1 VRNTGVRMTRRL
13 LVTLVLTIALPGLA
27 FAIGR
32 SREPRLDPRKA
43 PEVPSYVGRI
53 EPAILALRVR
63 AREDA
68 PSSARLGKQRFATG
82 VVFDARGY
90 AVTVSYAVLDA
101 VHIEA
106 QMRGGRTVPA
116 RLTAIDLE
124 TGLGIVKLEGAGPW
138 PAATLGQSSD
148 VQVGSLGGTVGVDE
162 DNDLAWVT
170 SRVQSIRRFSGYWEY
185 MLDRALIVGPSTESW
200 GGSAVVDAQ
209 GVVLG
214 IASLRLGEPPH
225 VNVAIPIEKLV
236 AVKDEL
242 VAAGRVVSRPP
253 RPWLGVYTIPHQG
266 GIVVDGFAASGPA
279 REAGLRRGDRI
290 LSVNDVT
297 VASQE
302 EFYDQLWRGRAGD
315 VIRLAVQRE
324 AAVHV
329 IPVKSVDR
337 YRLLR
342 IDR

>member
-1 VRNTGVRMTRRL
+1 MMRRFL
-13 LVTLVLTIALPGLA
+13 LTLVLIIVLPGLA
-27 FAIGR
+27 FAVGR
-32 SREPRLDPRKA
+32 SREPRLEPRNV
-43 PEVPSYVGRI
+43 PDVPSYVRHV
-53 EPAILALRVR
+53 EPAIVALRVR

-68 PSSARLGKQRFATG
+68 ASSARLGKRRFATG
-82 VVFDARGY
+82 VLFDSRGY
-90 AVTVSYAVLDA
+90 VVTVSYAVLDA

-124 TGLGIVKLEGAGPW
+124 TGLGVVKLEGDGPW
-138 PAATLGQSSD
+138 PTARLGQSSD
-148 VQVGSLGGTVGVDE
+148 VQVGSLSGTVGVDG

-170 SRVQSIRRFSGYWEY
+170 SRVQGIRRFAGYWEY
-185 MLDRALIVGPSTESW
+185 MLDRALIVGPSTDSW
-200 GGSAVVDAQ
+200 GGSAVVDAR

-225 VNVAIPIEKLV
+225 VNVAIPIETLV

-242 VAAGRVVSRPP
+242 VAAGRVVSRPA
-253 RPWLGVYTIPHQG
+253 RPWLGLYTLPHEG
-266 GIVVDGFAASGPA
+266 GIVIDGFAASGPA
-279 REAGLRRGDRI
+279 REAGLLRGDRI
-290 LSVNDVT
+290 LSVNGVT

-302 EFYDQLWRGRAGD
+302 EFYEQLWRGRAGD

>member
-1 VRNTGVRMTRRL
+1 MMRRL
-13 LVTLVLTIALPGLA
+13 FLALILTISLPGLA
-27 FAIGR
+27 LAVGQ
-32 SREPRLDPRKA
+32 SREPRLDPKDVA
-43 PEVPSYVGRI
+43 EVPSYVQRI
-53 EPAILALRVR
+53 EPAIVALRVR

-68 PSSARLGKQRFATG
+68 ASSARLGKQRFATG
-82 VVFDARGY
+82 VLFDARGY

-106 QMRGGRTVPA
+106 QLRGGRTVPA

-124 TGLGIVKLEGAGPW
+124 TGLAVVKLEGEGPW
-138 PAATLGQSSD
+138 PVAALGQSSD
-148 VQVGSLGGTVGVDE
+148 VQVGSLSGTVGVDE

-170 SRVQSIRRFSGYWEY
+170 SGVQSIRRFSGYWEY
-185 MLDRALIVGPSTESW
+185 MLDRALIVGPSTDSW

-242 VAAGRVVSRPP
+242 VAAGRVVSRPS
-253 RPWLGVYTIPHQG
+253 RPWLGLYTLPHEG
-266 GIVVDGFAASGPA
+266 GVVIDGFAASGPA

-290 LSVNDVT
+290 LSVNGVT
-297 VASQE
+297 IASQE
-302 EFYDQLWRGRAGD
+302 EFYEQLWRGRAGD

-324 AAVHV
+324 AKVHV
-329 IPVKSVDR
+329 IAVKSVDR

-342 IDR
+342 IGR